1 MEDQL
6 IDIIKDKNVL
16 YIATKNPDYIRITQE
31 IELIEKHAKSIEVIA
46 HDGKSYKSRIP
57 RVWWKLITTRK
68 KEFDVVFVGFMAQTI
83 IPFFSSMFKDKTL
96 VVDFFI
102 SIYDTLVDDRK
113 RFKPN
118 SLMAKVARWFD
129 KATLKRADH
138 IVCDTKAHG
147 RYFAEDLGAD
157 KEKLIVLYLKADRS
171 IYFPRKIEKKSLY
184 KDKFVVLYFGS
195 ILPLQGVDV
204 VLDCA
209 RAMEDYR
216 DIFFV
221 MIGPLKDGDKAR
233 YASLTNIEFIDW
245 LPQGQLA
252 RHIAMADLCLSGH
265 FNKDIGKARRTIA
278 GKTYIYRAMEKPVI
292 LGENSANREL
302 FSEEDEGV
310 YFVEMGDP
318 EALKDKILEIYNGGC
333 RS

>member
-1 MEDQL
+1 MMVSP
-6 IDIIKDKNVL
+6 IKVVS
-16 YIATKNPDYIRITQE
+16 Q
-31 IELIEKHAKSIEVIA
+31 
-46 HDGKSYKSRIP
+46 G
-57 RVWWKLITTRK
+57 WWKLITTRK

-83 IPFFSSMFKDKTL
+83 ILSFLPCLKIRLWLLTFYIHIRHFGRR
-96 VVDFFI
+96 
-102 SIYDTLVDDRK
+102 RK

-129 KATLKRADH
+129 KATLMRADH
-138 IVCDTKAHG
+138 IVGDTKARG

-221 MIGPLKDGDKAR
+221 MIGPLKDGDKAKVCL
-233 YASLTNIEFIDW
+233 LTNIEFIDW

-302 FSEEDEGV
+302 FRRRRRSI
-310 YFVEMGDP
+310 F
-318 EALKDKILEIYNGGC
+318 C
-333 RS
+333 RDGRS